1 MSPSPLLCFLTLS
14 VMILHMKIGI
24 IGAGASG
31 VYLAIRVKEKNP
43 SFDVTL
49 IERNDK
55 ILKKVLVTGNGRC
68 NYANIGD
75 LTGKYNNELANK
87 LLNEFKPQ
95 DIVAVFDKYGI
106 HPTYLDELVFP
117 TSMSA
122 QTVVLMLNKKI
133 EELGIKVKLNESV
146 IDYQKKDNK
155 FYVKTNENEYIFDK
169 LVVSAGGCAYPQ
181 LGTDGTLLDILKKK
195 GYKIETLSP
204 SLSPIKTKENTKKIS
219 GQRAKGRVKLLD
231 NNEEV
236 YQEDGEILFKD
247 DGISGIVILNM
258 SARINRLNDKKN
270 IKLVVDFAPNS
281 KAIKQDQYYE
291 YVAPKIAE
299 YLLSNNLD
307 IHHLVFT
314 FKDFYEYKIAEVS
327 HGGLSL
333 SEVNDSLES
342 KKESGLYFTG
352 EVLDIDGMC
361 GGYNLMFAFASAEK
375 VSKALGE

>member
-1 MSPSPLLCFLTLS
+1 
-14 VMILHMKIGI
+14 MKIGI

-55 ILKKVLVTGNGRC
+55 ALKKVLVTGNGRC
-68 NYANIGD
+68 NYANLGD
-75 LTGKYNNELANK
+75 LIGKYNNELANK
-87 LLNEFKPQ
+87 LLKEFKPQ
-95 DIVAVFDKYGI
+95 DLVAVFDKYGI

-133 EELGIKVKLNESV
+133 EELGIKVQLNESV
-146 IDYQKKDNK
+146 IDYQSKDNK
-155 FYVKTNENEYIFDK
+155 FYVKTNANEYIFDK
-169 LVVSAGGCAYPQ
+169 LVVSAGGKSYPQ

-204 SLSPIKTKENTKKIS
+204 SLSPLKTKENTKKIS
-219 GQRAKGRVKLLD
+219 GQRAKAKVSLCKD
-231 NNEEV
+231 NKVIYEES
-236 YQEDGEILFKD
+236 GEILFKD
-247 DGISGIVILNM
+247 DGLSGIVILNM
-258 SARINRLNDKKN
+258 SARINRLNDQRN
-270 IKLVVDFAPNS
+270 VKLVLDLAPNS
-281 KAIKQDQYYE
+281 KSIKQNQYYE
-291 YVAPKIAE
+291 YAAPKIAE
-299 YLLSNNLD
+299 YLISNDLD
-307 IHHLVFT
+307 IHRLSFT
-314 FKDFYEYKIAEVS
+314 FKDFYDYKIAEVS

-333 SEVNDSLES
+333 SEINDSLES
-342 KKESGLYFTG
+342 KKEKGLFFTG

>member
-1 MSPSPLLCFLTLS
+1 
-14 VMILHMKIGI
+14 MKIGI

-55 ILKKVLVTGNGRC
+55 ALKKVLVTGNGRC
-68 NYANIGD
+68 NYANLGD
-75 LTGKYNNELANK
+75 LIGKYNNELANK
-87 LLNEFKPQ
+87 LLKEFKPQ
-95 DIVAVFDKYGI
+95 DLVAVFDKYGI

-133 EELGIKVKLNESV
+133 EELGIKVQLNESV
-146 IDYQKKDNK
+146 IDYQSKDNK
-155 FYVKTNENEYIFDK
+155 FYVKTNANEYIFDK
-169 LVVSAGGCAYPQ
+169 LVVSAGGKSYPQ

-204 SLSPIKTKENTKKIS
+204 SLSPLKTKENTKKIS
-219 GQRAKGRVKLLD
+219 GQRAKAKVSLCKD
-231 NNEEV
+231 NKVIYEES
-236 YQEDGEILFKD
+236 GEILFKD
-247 DGISGIVILNM
+247 DGLSGIVILNM
-258 SARINRLNDKKN
+258 SARINRLNDQRN
-270 IKLVVDFAPNS
+270 AKLVLDLAPNS
-281 KAIKQDQYYE
+281 KSIKQNQYYE

-299 YLLSNNLD
+299 YLISNDLD
-307 IHHLVFT
+307 IHRLSFT
-314 FKDFYEYKIAEVS
+314 FKDFYDYKIAEVS

-333 SEVNDSLES
+333 SEINDSLES
-342 KKESGLYFTG
+342 KKEKGLFFTG

-375 VSKALGE
+375 VSKALGEQYVSKRIFNFQ

>member
-1 MSPSPLLCFLTLS
+1 MSLCFLTPS

-55 ILKKVLVTGNGRC
+55 ALKKVLVTGNGRC
-68 NYANIGD
+68 NYANLGD
-75 LTGKYNNELANK
+75 LIGKYNNELANK
-87 LLNEFKPQ
+87 LLKEFKPQ
-95 DIVAVFDKYGI
+95 DLVAVFDKYGI

-133 EELGIKVKLNESV
+133 EELGIKVQLNESV
-146 IDYQKKDNK
+146 IDYQSKDNK
-155 FYVKTNENEYIFDK
+155 FYVKTNANEYIFDK
-169 LVVSAGGCAYPQ
+169 LVVSAGGKSYPQ

-204 SLSPIKTKENTKKIS
+204 SLSPLKTKENTKKIS
-219 GQRAKGRVKLLD
+219 GQRAKAKVSLLKD
-231 NNEEV
+231 NKVIYEES
-236 YQEDGEILFKD
+236 GEILFKD
-247 DGISGIVILNM
+247 DGLSGIVILNM
-258 SARINRLNDKKN
+258 SARINRLNDQRN
-270 IKLVVDFAPNS
+270 VKLVLDLAPNS
-281 KAIKQDQYYE
+281 KSIKQNQYYE
-291 YVAPKIAE
+291 YVTPKIAE
-299 YLLSNNLD
+299 YLISNDLD
-307 IHHLVFT
+307 IHRLSFT
-314 FKDFYEYKIAEVS
+314 FKDFYDYKIAEVS

-333 SEVNDSLES
+333 SEINDSLES
-342 KKESGLYFTG
+342 KKEKGLFFTG

>member
-1 MSPSPLLCFLTLS
+1 MSLCFLTPS

-55 ILKKVLVTGNGRC
+55 ALKKVLATGNGRC
-68 NYANIGD
+68 NYANLGD
-75 LTGKYNNELANK
+75 LIGKYNNELANK
-87 LLNEFKPQ
+87 LLKEFKPQ
-95 DIVAVFDKYGI
+95 DLMAVFDKYGI

-133 EELGIKVKLNESV
+133 EELGIKVQLNESV
-146 IDYQKKDNK
+146 IDYQSKDNK
-155 FYVKTNENEYIFDK
+155 FYVKTNANEYIFDK
-169 LVVSAGGCAYPQ
+169 LVISAGGKSYPQ

-204 SLSPIKTKENTKKIS
+204 SLSPIKTKENTKRIS
-219 GQRAKGRVKLLD
+219 GQRAKAKVSLLKD
-231 NNEEV
+231 NKVIYEES
-236 YQEDGEILFKD
+236 GEILFKD
-247 DGISGIVILNM
+247 DGLSGIVILNM
-258 SARINRLNDKKN
+258 SARINRLNDQRN
-270 IKLVVDFAPNS
+270 VKLVLDLAPNS
-281 KAIKQDQYYE
+281 KSIKQNQYYE

-299 YLLSNNLD
+299 YLISNDLD
-307 IHHLVFT
+307 IHRLSFT
-314 FKDFYEYKIAEVS
+314 FKDFYDYKIAEVS

-333 SEVNDSLES
+333 SEINDSLES
-342 KKESGLYFTG
+342 KKEKGLFFTG

>member
-1 MSPSPLLCFLTLS
+1 
-14 VMILHMKIGI
+14 MKIGI

-31 VYLAIRVKEKNP
+31 AYLAIRVKESNP

-68 NYANIGD
+68 NYANMGD
-75 LTGKYNNELANK
+75 LTGKYNNDLANK
-87 LLNEFKPQ
+87 LLDEFKPQ

-146 IDYQKKDNK
+146 VDYQKKDDK
-155 FYVKTNENEYIFDK
+155 FYVQTNENQYIFDK
-169 LVVSAGGCAYPQ
+169 LVVSAGGKSYPQ

-219 GQRAKGRVKLLD
+219 GQRAKGRVTLLD
-231 NNEEV
+231 NNEKV

-270 IKLVVDFAPNS
+270 IKLVVDLAPNA
-281 KAIKQDQYYE
+281 KAVKQNQYYE

-299 YLLSNNLD
+299 YLVSNNLD
-307 IHHLVFT
+307 IHNLAFT

-342 KKESGLYFTG
+342 KKEKGLYFTG

-375 VSKALGE
+375 VSKALGDQYVSTTIYYFQ

>member
-1 MSPSPLLCFLTLS
+1 
-14 VMILHMKIGI
+14 MKIGI

-31 VYLAIRVKEKNP
+31 SYLAIRLKENNP
-43 SFDVTL
+43 SFDITL

-68 NYANIGD
+68 NYANMGD
-75 LTGKYNNELANK
+75 LAGKYNNELANK
-87 LLNEFKPQ
+87 LLKEFKPQ

-169 LVVSAGGCAYPQ
+169 LVISAGGCAYPQ

-219 GQRAKGRVKLLD
+219 GQRAKGRVTLLN

-270 IKLVVDFAPNS
+270 IKLVVDLAPNS
-281 KAIKQDQYYE
+281 KIIKQNQYYE

-299 YLLSNNLD
+299 YLLANNLD

-314 FKDFYEYKIAEVS
+314 FKDFYGYKIAEVS

-333 SEVNDSLES
+333 REVNDSLQS
-342 KKESGLYFTG
+342 KKENGLYFTG

>member
-1 MSPSPLLCFLTLS
+1 
-14 VMILHMKIGI
+14 MKIGI

-55 ILKKVLVTGNGRC
+55 ALKKVLVTGNGRC
-68 NYANIGD
+68 NYANLGD
-75 LTGKYNNELANK
+75 LIGKYNNELANK
-87 LLNEFKPQ
+87 LLKEFKPQ
-95 DIVAVFDKYGI
+95 DLVAVFDKYGI

-133 EELGIKVKLNESV
+133 EELGIKVQLNESV
-146 IDYQKKDNK
+146 IDYQSKDNK
-155 FYVKTNENEYIFDK
+155 FYVKTNANEYIFDK
-169 LVVSAGGCAYPQ
+169 LVVSAGGKSYPQ

-204 SLSPIKTKENTKKIS
+204 SLSPLKTKENTKKIS
-219 GQRAKGRVKLLD
+219 GQRAKAKVSLCKD
-231 NNEEV
+231 NKVIYEES
-236 YQEDGEILFKD
+236 GEILFKD
-247 DGISGIVILNM
+247 DGLSGIVILNM
-258 SARINRLNDKKN
+258 SARINRLNDQRN
-270 IKLVVDFAPNS
+270 VKLVLDLAPNS
-281 KAIKQDQYYE
+281 KSIKQNQYYE

-299 YLLSNNLD
+299 YLISNDLD
-307 IHHLVFT
+307 IHRLSFT
-314 FKDFYEYKIAEVS
+314 FKDFYDYKIAEVS

-333 SEVNDSLES
+333 SEINDSLES
-342 KKESGLYFTG
+342 KKEKGLFFTG

-375 VSKALGE
+375 VSKALGEQYVSKRIFNFQ

>member
-1 MSPSPLLCFLTLS
+1 MPGGIIFR
-14 VMILHMKIGI
+14 MKIGI

-31 VYLAIRVKEKNP
+31 AFLAIRLKENNP
-43 SFDVTL
+43 SFDITL

-68 NYANIGD
+68 NYANMGD
-75 LTGKYNNELANK
+75 LVGKYNNELANK
-87 LLNEFKPQ
+87 LLKEFKPQ
-95 DIVAVFDKYGI
+95 DIVAIFDKYGI

-122 QTVVLMLNKKI
+122 QTVVLMLSKKI

-169 LVVSAGGCAYPQ
+169 LVISAGGCAYPQ

-219 GQRAKGRVKLLD
+219 GQRAKGRVTLLN

-236 YQEDGEILFKD
+236 YKEDGEILFKD

-270 IKLVVDFAPNS
+270 IKLVVDLAPNS
-281 KAIKQDQYYE
+281 KVIKQNQYYE

-299 YLLSNNLD
+299 YLLMNNLD

-342 KKESGLYFTG
+342 KKENGLYFTG

>member
-1 MSPSPLLCFLTLS
+1 
-14 VMILHMKIGI
+14 MKIGI

-55 ILKKVLVTGNGRC
+55 ALKKVLATGNGRC
-68 NYANIGD
+68 NYANLGD
-75 LTGKYNNELANK
+75 LIGKYNNELANK
-87 LLNEFKPQ
+87 LLKEFKPQ
-95 DIVAVFDKYGI
+95 DLVAVFDKYGI

-133 EELGIKVKLNESV
+133 EELGIKVQLNESV
-146 IDYQKKDNK
+146 IDYQSKDNK
-155 FYVKTNENEYIFDK
+155 FYVKTNANEYIFDK
-169 LVVSAGGCAYPQ
+169 LVISAGGKSYPQ

-204 SLSPIKTKENTKKIS
+204 SLSPLKTKENTKKIS
-219 GQRAKGRVKLLD
+219 GQRAKAKVSLLKD
-231 NNEEV
+231 NKVIYEES
-236 YQEDGEILFKD
+236 GEILFKD
-247 DGISGIVILNM
+247 DGLSGIVILNM
-258 SARINRLNDKKN
+258 SARINRLNDQRN
-270 IKLVVDFAPNS
+270 VKLVLDLAPNS
-281 KAIKQDQYYE
+281 KSIKQNQYYE

-299 YLLSNNLD
+299 YLISNDLD
-307 IHHLVFT
+307 IHRLSFT
-314 FKDFYEYKIAEVS
+314 FKDFYDYKIAEVS

-333 SEVNDSLES
+333 SEINDSLES
-342 KKESGLYFTG
+342 KKEKGLFFTG

-375 VSKALGE
+375 VSKALGEQYVSKRIFNFQ